1 MKKPNV
7 IFILVDDLGWAD
19 LECYGHPFNE
29 TPHIDQLAETGI
41 RFTDAYAAAP
51 VCSPSRA
58 ALLTGQCPPRNGVT
72 DYLRPHSEWFLPL
85 GAANQN
91 FADNELPEDTDYR
104 MSPQFVTMAEMFKKS
119 GYATGIIGKWHL
131 SGYDKH
137 GVKYGPAKYGFDDV
151 LLSEQTGIGSGSY
164 FHPYDKVDAT
174 IEPVLGENEF
184 LVDRMNY
191 EAVEFIK
198 RHKEKPFFL
207 YLSHY
212 AVHTT
217 LDAKEEDIHY
227 FSEKRK
233 KLKQRNPKKYQK
245 RYKHGGNFLTTL
257 VTLIERLK
265 PRNLRH
271 FRKNKKRWI
280 KYNNPVLAA
289 MLKAIDK
296 GIGEIVE
303 TLKELGL
310 YENTIIVFTSDNGGE
325 LRVTR
330 NGPMRGGKSF
340 TYEGGLR
347 VPQIISYPE
356 TIMSNIISEIPT
368 IHMDFYPTFA
378 ELIDYR
384 IPKDHKL
391 DGISLLPILKNESPS
406 TDFTQRTFSW
416 LYPLKIPHFLGGHSS
431 AANRKEK
438 FKYLWFFDRGQGEL
452 YDLQKDVSETTN
464 LVDRYPQKAQ
474 EHRKFM
480 KNWIEDVKG
489 NIPKRQ
495 KEP

>member
-7 IFILVDDLGWAD
+7 IFVLIDDLGWAD

-58 ALLTGQCPPRNGVT
+58 ALLTGQCPPRNGIT
-72 DYLRPHSEWFLPL
+72 DFLRPHSEWFLPL
-85 GAANQN
+85 GARNQN

-104 MSPQFVTMAEMFKKS
+104 MSTQFVTMAEMFKKS

-184 LVDRMNY
+184 LIDRMNY

-217 LDAKEEDIHY
+217 LDAKEEDIQY

-233 KLKQRNPKKYQK
+233 KLKKRNPKKYQK

-265 PRNLRH
+265 PGNLRH
-271 FRKNKKRWI
+271 FRKNRRRWI

-289 MLKAIDK
+289 MLKSIDE

-303 TLKELGL
+303 TLKEFGI
-310 YENTIIVFTSDNGGE
+310 YEDTIIVFTSDNGGE

-330 NGPMRGGKSF
+330 NRPMRGGKSF

-356 TIMSNIISEIPT
+356 MIDPQNISEIPT

-378 ELIDYR
+378 ELIGYR

-391 DGISLLPILKNESPS
+391 DGISLLPILKNEPPS
-406 TDFTQRTFSW
+406 TDFTKRTFSW

-431 AANRKEK
+431 AANRKEE

-452 YDLQKDVSETTN
+452 YDLQNDVSETTN
-464 LVDRYPQKAQ
+464 LVERFPQKAQ
-474 EHRKFM
+474 ELRKFM
-480 KNWIEDVKG
+480 KNWIEEVG
-489 NIPKRQ
+489 GTIPKGQ